1 MRKINVLSLLD
12 GKYEVHSDGK
22 IYSNA
27 RKTKVELVGKITKH
41 GYRLILLTVNH
52 KRLYRFAHRIVAEAF
67 IPNPHDY
74 KEVNHIDGNK
84 LNNSVENVEWC
95 NSSQNQKHCRDF
107 LNPRQNKIDM
117 GIANQIRNE
126 KGLSYKELGEKY
138 GLKKTQIGYILQ
150 NKRWVK

>member
-1 MRKINVLSLLD
+1 MRKINVLSLFD

-27 RKTKVELVGKITKH
+27 RKTKVELVGKITKY

-52 KRLYRFAHRIVAEAF
+52 KRLYRFVHRMVAEAF
-67 IPNPHDY
+67 IPNPHNY

-84 LNNSVENVEWC
+84 LNNNVKNLEWC
-95 NSSQNQKHCRDF
+95 SSSQNKKHCRDF

-117 GIANQIRNE
+117 NIANQIRNE
-126 KGLSYKELGEKY
+126 KDMSHRKLGEKY

-150 NKRWVK
+150 NKSWT